1 MIMFIKVSKL
11 ALWPHVFLGL
21 YLSTLQFG
29 SQLGS
34 VNDLIN
40 DARLFMKDIYK
51 ISYLRTFS
59 CLKCRAIF

>member
-1 MIMFIKVSKL
+1 MFIKVSKL
-11 ALWPHVFLGL
+11 ALLPHVFLGL

-40 DARLFMKDIYK
+40 DAKLFVKDIYK
-51 ISYLRTFS
+51 IRYLRILS
-59 CLKCRAIF
+59 SLKCRAIF